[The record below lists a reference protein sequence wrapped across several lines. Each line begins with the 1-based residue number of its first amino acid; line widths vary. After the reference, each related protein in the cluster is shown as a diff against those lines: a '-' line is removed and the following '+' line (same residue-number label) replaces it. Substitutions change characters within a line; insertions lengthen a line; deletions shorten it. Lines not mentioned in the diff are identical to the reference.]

1 MMLGNSCGV
10 VQMVPGVDAVIATAG
25 GVGGNSDHLFF
36 GAVQILALAIDK
48 VMLIQSW

>member
-1 MMLGNSCGV
+1 MLGNSCGV